1 MDFKVLVNI
10 IYKLMELELRG
21 ESKLPGASY
30 ILAMALQFPSTSSI
44 VAKVDPMEILRAVY
58 TVFFMFKGDDY
69 EAAKFKSSELYLVGI
84 TELGDRE
91 YNKTECV
98 YCDGTGDTECTECDG
113 EGEVECSYCEGEGQL
128 EGLDGPEECEYCD
141 GRGTDT
147 CPTCYGDGK
156 EDCDECDGE
165 GQVES
170 NDEII
175 EERHSNWVFTDES
188 LYEKLET
195 IAYNTEYMSEDDLL
209 NILDETETKGSV
221 ILLSTMHNSSTENYE
236 DLQNQFDYNID
247 TGDAYISTIRP
258 LSTSECI
265 KHYPGGSNTSLV
277 YMCQ

>member
-91 YNKTECV
+91 YKQTECV
-98 YCDGTGDTECTECDG
+98 YCDGGGDTECTECDG
-113 EGEVECSYCEGEGQL
+113 EGEVECHYCDGEGQL
-128 EGLDGPEECEYCD
+128 EGLDGPEECDNCY
-141 GRGTDT
+141 GKGTET
-147 CPTCYGDGK
+147 CSTCYGDGK

-165 GQVES
+165 GQTES
-170 NDEII
+170 SEEII
-175 EERHSNWVFTDES
+175 EQRHSNWIFTDEF
-188 LYEKLET
+188 LYNKLET
-195 IAYNTEYMSEDDLL
+195 ISDNNEYMSEDDLFKL
-209 NILDETETKGSV
+209 LDETETKGSV
-221 ILLSTMHNSSTENYE
+221 ILLSTLNNSTDEDYE
-236 DLQNQFDYNID
+236 EIQDEFDYNID
-247 TGDAYISTIRP
+247 TGDAFISTIRP
-258 LSTSECI
+258 IYTSECI

-277 YMCQ
+277 YMC